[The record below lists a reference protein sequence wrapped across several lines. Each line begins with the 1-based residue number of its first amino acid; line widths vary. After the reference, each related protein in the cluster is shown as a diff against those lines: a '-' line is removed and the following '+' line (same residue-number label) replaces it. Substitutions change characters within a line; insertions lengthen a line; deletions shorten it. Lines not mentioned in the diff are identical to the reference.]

1 MKITKETIK
10 ALDINEQIQ
19 DKTDDKNYVQRI
31 RNYVQQLKSETHD
44 YTVIYRKGVVTVT
57 RIDDTTRLLDVLNAM
72 KPGEVIHPA
81 PSTRYRNVHAVCSYI
96 NKDQFRVTTVTQV
109 EKLF

>member
-1 MKITKETIK
+1 MKITKESIK

-19 DKTDDKNYVQRI
+19 DNTDDKNYVQRI
-31 RNYVQQLKSETHD
+31 RNYVQQLKSDTHD
-44 YTVIYRKGVVTVT
+44 YTVTHKKGVVTVK
-57 RIDDTTRLLDVLNAM
+57 RIEDTTRLLDVLNAM